1 MKKIAALAVALITY
15 GSLWPFDYVPHA
27 ASWADVR
34 YILFDWP
41 AHLSIISS
49 VSNVILFVPLGV
61 LIPALSRRFA
71 ARFALFCASVFFA
84 WILQYFQFWFP
95 VRTPDVSAAVF
106 NVVGLGMGLLLHS
119 SATAVLNRLQPVA
132 RNFPAFWQVPTAL
145 MGCWVLY
152 RWFPLMPSL
161 DVQNVKNALK
171 PLFRTPHFDW
181 VAFLHDAVAWLVF
194 LRLSRYSAAAK
205 WNRHALALACVAIV
219 LAEPAFEGK
228 LLSWANVAGVLAA
241 VAARPVFY
249 RGKASLLALLILQF
263 LSLCL
268 SELQPFRFTAHAR
281 FLWLPF
287 SGMMQGSVLVD
298 LDALI
303 EKTYVYGSLLFL
315 LDYYGVRLRTAAA
328 TEGLLL
334 FGLEWMQQYIPG
346 RTPETTDGVLA
357 LVLGVGMSWYLNNG
371 KSIARE
377 RERLLSSFAPRRR

>member
-1 MKKIAALAVALITY
+1 MKKIAAIVVALIAY

-41 AHLSIISS
+41 AHLSVLSS

-61 LIPALSRRFA
+61 LIPGLSKRFA
-71 ARFALFCASVFFA
+71 ARFALFWASVLFA

-95 VRTPDVSAAVF
+95 IRTPDVSAAVF
-106 NVVGLGMGLLLHS
+106 NVLGLGAGLLLHS
-119 SATAVLNRLQPVA
+119 SATAVLQRMQPVA
-132 RNFPAFWQVPTAL
+132 QDFPAFWQVPTAL
-145 MGCWVLY
+145 MACWILY

-171 PLFRTPHFDW
+171 PLFRTPHFDG
-181 VAFLHDAVAWLVF
+181 VAFLHDLVAWLVF
-194 LRLSRYSAAAK
+194 LRLSRYSAVAK
-205 WNRHALALACVAIV
+205 LGRHWLALACVAV
-219 LAEPAFEGK
+219 VFAEPAFEGK

-241 VAARPVFY
+241 VAARPLFY
-249 RGKASLLALLILQF
+249 RGKASLFLLLGLQF

-268 SELQPFRFTAHAR
+268 SELHPFRFTAHAR

-287 SGMMQGSVLVD
+287 SGMMQGSVVVN

-315 LDYYGVRLRTAAA
+315 LDYYGVRWKTAA
-328 TEGLLL
+328 TTVGVLLL
-334 FGLEWMQQYIPG
+334 GLEWLQQYIPG
-346 RTPETTDGVLA
+346 KTPESTDAVLA
-357 LVLGVGMSWYLNNG
+357 VILGFAIHAYLRQ
-371 KSIARE
+371 KPAQA
-377 RERLLSSFAPRRR
+377 LPAPVSAA